1 MVFIIILY
9 VGIIYLVFFKF
20 RLLQRREAFINTSVD
35 NNLQAYTL
43 ARKQYDVGQID
54 LLSVL
59 QMQSRWTGARVTQV
73 NIKNQR
79 LAQRIDLHLAL
90 GGSFETEQGE

>member
-1 MVFIIILY
+1 LEGRAIFGTEIRVITRHS
-9 VGIIYLVFFKF
+9 G
-20 RLLQRREAFINTSVD
+20 APD
-35 NNLQAYTL
+35 NAEKHLEPKRGSTES
-43 ARKQYDVGQID
+43 QID

-59 QMQSRWTGARVTQV
+59 QMQSRWTGARATQV

-90 GGSFETEQGE
+90 GGSFETDSQ